1 MSTTRGWKD
10 LPTFLQWSK
19 LLCFLIALSGCHGL
33 KPQLYPN
40 VTELEINE
48 GGTLN
53 ITCTSNS
60 FVNFHF
66 PTSDERGRTTSQPL
80 ITPKVRSTHKTF
92 IRLSTVFG
100 DTGWYGCADESKQ
113 ITSLTYK
120 NYSDLSISWVYG
132 LSEKI
137 TFDSKT
143 GFVIKEAN
151 WGSRLNL
158 SCTAEIRRESF
169 YTISWEIPH
178 NMTSRK
184 VSNTVRVEE
193 KGIHNLVD
201 LVTSELIIENVA
213 LDDKGYYACKIR
225 SSFYEDKSLDTH
237 VCVFEDGKS
246 VTFLA
251 FVDACPIPT
260 LEWTHPQGYIIRP
273 YDSDVRMSDY
283 GTMSQLTLLNI
294 DKYATGTFTLR
305 AKHDKIVKELKFYLE
320 VYGKPT
326 VRFDKTYLQSYY
338 SFNKTAKFVCLAN
351 RYPKSNIS
359 WIGIE
364 TDVQNSNFK
373 QKSTVELKQLVT
385 SGVIECKACNSYGCA
400 TASKKIRLTDG
411 VANASFGIIQPNRS
425 FQKGDNISLTC
436 AAVIKKFSEVLWYD
450 DNEHVVI
457 SSERIHVTS
466 KVTEFTYQAILT
478 INNVS
483 ESDRRKYYCKGTKRY
498 YGFVGYPSPKILTE
512 SFFLNINNPPSF
524 TLVNL
529 NATER
534 TVMARDFENPLTLLC
549 HVGGIPTPNITWSK
563 NNEPLK
569 SSSQYTFEDSNQKLI
584 IRYFFEKDAGN
595 YSCHAK
601 NDYGTVQQS
610 QIITFR
616 EKLLLES
623 SLTQFTEGKLDL
635 MNPELTVDEQAELL
649 PYDIRWEFPRE
660 KIKLDKKLGSGA
672 FGVVYKAVAYEM
684 FGKNSKTTVVV
695 KTVRKNAD
703 PMYITALA
711 RELKIMIY
719 LGQHLNITSI
729 LGACTKTIAKRELL
743 VIVELCKF
751 GNLQNY
757 LLDHR
762 QTFINQI
769 KSDKGEIGPCI
780 RKTSNSTVSCSSSP
794 SNETSIYCSEDRTFV
809 GSMEFSDDFDDDD
822 SQPGWRSNYK
832 GDYAN
837 EDAPFLCTE
846 DLFLWAYQVAN
857 GMEYLSQKKV
867 LHCDLA
873 TRNILLAENNIIKI
887 CDFGLAKTLY
897 KDENYKKQS
906 GSKLPVKWMAIESIR
921 DGVFSTMSDVWSF
934 GVVLWELFTLAEIPY
949 AGVGFEVMYQK
960 LVRGYRLAK
969 PTLATDDIYNTMLD
983 CWEEEPTLRP
993 SFTMLVESFKNL
1005 LQDDIKIRFLK
1016 LYHTYENWNGERQL
1030 EKKEENQT
1038 LSLSDD
1044 IIIRPS
1050 QHNYENIFEEEQH
1063 GVLSTFKIKCLKC
1076 CAITNVKSVKEHQ
1089 VPAELIPPRQSKEV
1103 VNQSVTNE
1111 MLVLGS
1117 VEATIGCRELI
1128 RLFAY
1133 LNIPSIDHK
1142 LYARYLTS
1150 VGAAITKVAE
1160 ESCAEARQEERR
1172 LVIKNMK
1179 DLRMEFPE
1187 KVTEEIYP
1195 KVMAAIEGKKKKLP
1209 DLMLTSLT

>member
-1 MSTTRGWKD
+1 MSNTRGWKD

-19 LLCFLIALSGCHGL
+19 LLCLLIALSGCHGL

-48 GGTLN
+48 GETLN

-60 FVNFHF
+60 YVNFYF
-66 PTSDERGRTTSQPL
+66 PTSNRRGRTTSRPL
-80 ITPKVRSTHKTF
+80 ITPEVRSTHKIF

-120 NYSDLSISWVYG
+120 NYSDLSISWVYVYVFG

-143 GFVIKEAN
+143 GFVIEEAN
-151 WGSRLNL
+151 WDTTS
-158 SCTAEIRRESF
+158 
-169 YTISWEIPH
+169 
-178 NMTSRK
+178 TSRK
-184 VSNTVRVEE
+184 VLNTVRVEE
-193 KGIHNLVD
+193 KGIHNLVN
-201 LVTSELIIENVA
+201 LITSELIIDNVTY
-213 LDDKGYYACKIR
+213 DDRGNYACKIR
-225 SSFYEDKSLDTH
+225 SSFDEEKSLDTY
-237 VCVFEDGKS
+237 VCVFDTNKPYINLTSDNLYVVSENGKS

-251 FVDACPIPT
+251 LVDACPIPT

-326 VRFDKTYLQSYY
+326 VEFDKTYLKSYY

-351 RYPKSNIS
+351 GHPKSNIS
-359 WIGIE
+359 WTIMNYLGME
-364 TDVQNSNFK
+364 TDVHSSNFE
-373 QKSTVELKQLVT
+373 QKSVLERKQLIT
-385 SGVIECKACNSYGCA
+385 PCVIVCTACNSYGCA
-400 TASKKIRLTDG
+400 SASKKIRITDG

-425 FQKGDNISLTC
+425 FQKGDNISLIC
-436 AAVIKKFSEVLWYD
+436 AAIINDFYGVVWYD
-450 DNEHVVI
+450 DNGQVVVD
-457 SSERIHVTS
+457 SERIHVTS
-466 KVTEFTYQAILT
+466 KITEFTYQAILT
-478 INNVS
+478 INNVN
-483 ESDRRKYYCKGTKRY
+483 ESDRRKYYCKGTERY
-498 YGFVGYPSPKILTE
+498 YGLVRNPSRKILTE
-512 SFFLNINNPPSF
+512 SYFLNINNPPSF

-534 TVMARDFENPLTLLC
+534 TVMARNFENPLTLLC
-549 HVGGIPTPNITWSK
+549 YVGGIPTPNITWSK
-563 NNEPLK
+563 NNVPLK
-569 SSSQYTFEDSNQKLI
+569 MSSQYTFEDNNQKLT
-584 IRYFFEKDAGN
+584 IRYFFEKDSGY

-601 NDYGTVQQS
+601 NDYGTVEQS
-610 QIITFR
+610 QIIVV
-616 EKLLLES
+616 K
-623 SLTQFTEGKLDL
+623 
-635 MNPELTVDEQAELL
+635 
-649 PYDIRWEFPRE
+649 
-660 KIKLDKKLGSGA
+660 GSGA
-672 FGVVYKAVAYEM
+672 FGVVYKAVAYGI
-684 FGKNSKTTVVV
+684 FAKKSKTTVAV

-711 RELKIMIY
+711 KELKIMIY
-719 LGQHLNITSI
+719 LGQHLNITSL
-729 LGACTKTIAKRELL
+729 LGACTKNIAKRELF

-757 LLDHR
+757 LLNHR

-769 KSDKGEIGPCI
+769 KSDKAAVIQAMRPAFTAQRIGHLLAQWNLVMI
-780 RKTSNSTVSCSSSP
+780 LMTMIP
-794 SNETSIYCSEDRTFV
+794 S
-809 GSMEFSDDFDDDD
+809 
-822 SQPGWRSNYK
+822 Q
-832 GDYAN
+832 
-837 EDAPFLCTE
+837 
-846 DLFLWAYQVAN
+846 
-857 GMEYLSQKKV
+857 V

-906 GSKLPVKWMAIESIR
+906 VGKLPVKWMAIESIR

-960 LVRGYRLAK
+960 LVRGYRLAQ

-1016 LYHTYENWNGERQL
+1016 LYHTYEN
-1030 EKKEENQT
+1030 
-1038 LSLSDD
+1038 
-1044 IIIRPS
+1044 
-1050 QHNYENIFEEEQH
+1050 
-1063 GVLSTFKIKCLKC
+1063 
-1076 CAITNVKSVKEHQ
+1076 
-1089 VPAELIPPRQSKEV
+1089 
-1103 VNQSVTNE
+1103 
-1111 MLVLGS
+1111 
-1117 VEATIGCRELI
+1117 
-1128 RLFAY
+1128 
-1133 LNIPSIDHK
+1133 
-1142 LYARYLTS
+1142 
-1150 VGAAITKVAE
+1150 
-1160 ESCAEARQEERR
+1160 
-1172 LVIKNMK
+1172 
-1179 DLRMEFPE
+1179 
-1187 KVTEEIYP
+1187 
-1195 KVMAAIEGKKKKLP
+1195 
-1209 DLMLTSLT
+1209 